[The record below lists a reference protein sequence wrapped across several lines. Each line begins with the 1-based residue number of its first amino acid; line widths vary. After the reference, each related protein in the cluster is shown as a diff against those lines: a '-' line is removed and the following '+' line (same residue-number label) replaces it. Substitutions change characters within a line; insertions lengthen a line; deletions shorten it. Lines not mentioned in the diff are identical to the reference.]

1 MINLQKLYEGNITK
15 NLIKFSIP
23 LILSSLLS
31 QTHSLVDSV
40 MVSRIAGD
48 SALAAI
54 GSTEPLMTLVS
65 SVIWGFGAG
74 STVYVAQLFGSGDNK
89 GAVNAVKL
97 VVLLSTAMCAL
108 ISFLFVAFHDLVF
121 SLLNISS
128 FIEKDALTYYT
139 IYSLGIILLQINWAG
154 VYISNAFGMS
164 SMAFTASVMSC
175 VLNISANYILIAIAK
190 LGVMGAAIGTV
201 FSALCVTVYYII
213 RFRAVFKKLGCR
225 LWGININK
233 EDIKKA
239 CSLGLPN
246 MLQQS
251 VMYGSTTLISP
262 LVNSAGPSAIA
273 GYTAGMQ
280 IYELNAKIYQNS
292 NKTITNYVAHCFGAK
307 KYDMLSKGIRT
318 GLVMAMCYLAI
329 PLAFT
334 VFASDFVSGIFFDSG
349 SSPESLEY
357 ASIFMRWCMPFVLFN
372 VVNNL
377 FHAVFRGAGSGKY
390 LVYATVV
397 YALSRYVYSL
407 ALFPKFEMYG
417 IFAAMVLSWITEVI
431 YGTYVYIKGKWR
443 NEI

>member
-128 FIEKDALTYYT
+128 DIEKDALSYYI

-213 RFRAVFKKLGCR
+213 KFRSVFKKLGCR

-233 EDIKKA
+233 EGIKRA

-262 LVNSAGPSAIA
+262 LVNSAGASAIA

-318 GLVMAMCYLAI
+318 GIIMAMCYLAI
-329 PLAFT
+329 PLSFT
-334 VFASDFVSGIFFDSG
+334 VFASDFVAGIFFEQGVG
-349 SSPESLEY
+349 SIEY
-357 ASIFMRWCMPFVLFN
+357 ASVFMRWCMPFVLFN

-377 FHAVFRGAGSGKY
+377 YHAVFRGAGSGKY
-390 LVYATVV
+390 LVYATAV
-397 YALSRYVYSL
+397 YALSRYVYSV

-417 IFAAMVLSWITEVI
+417 IYAAMVLSWITEVV
-431 YGTYVYIKGKWR
+431 YGTYVYIKGKCR